1 MWTYVFIAVV
11 VMLAAAPLLHFLP
24 TSAQRRQA
32 VLREE
37 AALGGL
43 FVEFRDLPGY
53 GPRLERM
60 SRSERQVVYYGAR
73 LPAARTAGRRRQSWW
88 RVEDAWR
95 GGPQR
100 LLPLPAPLEDLPS
113 SVLAA
118 SVDNNSCGIYW
129 RETGDTG
136 DVGRIIRCVTVWR
149 SDLADG

>member
-11 VMLAAAPLLHFLP
+11 VALAVAPLLHFLP
-24 TSAQRRQA
+24 TRTQRRQA
-32 VLREE
+32 ALREE
-37 AALGGL
+37 AARAGL

-73 LPAARTAGRRRQSWW
+73 LGAAAGQGRRRQSWW
-88 RVEDAWR
+88 RVDDTWR

-100 LLPLPAPLEDLPS
+100 LLPIPSALEDLPS

-118 SVDNNSCGIYW
+118 SVDNNSCGVYW
-129 RETGDTG
+129 RETGANS

-149 SDLADG
+149 SDLAKG

>member
-1 MWTYVFIAVV
+1 MWTYFFIAVV
-11 VMLAAAPLLHFLP
+11 IGLAVAPLLHFLP
-24 TSAQRRQA
+24 TRTQRRQA
-32 VLREE
+32 ALREK

-60 SRSERQVVYYGAR
+60 SRSERQVVFYGAR
-73 LPAARTAGRRRQSWW
+73 LPASRGEGRRRQSWW
-88 RVEDAWR
+88 RVDGSWR

-100 LLPLPAPLEDLPS
+100 LLPLPAALHDLPP

-129 RETGDTG
+129 RETGDDG
-136 DVGRIIRCVTVWR
+136 DVGQVIHCVTVWR
-149 SDLADG
+149 SDLAER

>member
-11 VMLAAAPLLHFLP
+11 VALAVAPLLHFLP
-24 TSAQRRQA
+24 TSTQRRQA
-32 VLREE
+32 ALREE
-37 AALGGL
+37 AALAGL

-60 SRSERQVVYYGAR
+60 SRSERQVLFYGAR
-73 LPAARTAGRRRQSWW
+73 LGATTDQERRRQSWW
-88 RVEDAWR
+88 RVDGTWR

-100 LLPLPAPLEDLPS
+100 LLPIPPALEDLPP